1 MNADNLQ
8 QRYHISRD
16 HVKTSNDGGGGGR
29 LVEISPI
36 KGQMKSTS
44 YINLVSVDIIWII
57 IIDCDTTE
65 NDKFYVS

>member
-16 HVKTSNDGGGGGR
+16 HVKTPNDGGGGGGG

-44 YINLVSVDIIWII
+44 YINLVSVDII
-57 IIDCDTTE
+57 
-65 NDKFYVS
+65 